1 MSLNRGPKGLS
12 PCPVCL
18 VPQDKQI
25 FLGLKPQYP
34 YREAAPVQALLDNT
48 ELTKRQLDEALKP
61 MGLRPVEVCY
71 VVSASIITFLTD
83 CRMFSGNCPIAMSI
97 GPSHGID
104 CMRIMVVF
112 SLIICSRSSSK
123 L

>member
-1 MSLNRGPKGLS
+1 MMSLNRGPKGLS

-34 YREAAPVQALLDNT
+34 YREAAPIQALLDDNK
-48 ELTKRQLDEALKP
+48 LTKRQLNEALKP
-61 MGLRPVEVCY
+61 MGLRPVEVCH
-71 VVSASIITFLTD
+71 VVPANIRI
-83 CRMFSGNCPIAMSI
+83 FSN
-97 GPSHGID
+97 
-104 CMRIMVVF
+104 
-112 SLIICSRSSSK
+112 K